1 MPGCSKKHTKFLHQ
15 LTPSNSKSSS
25 DLESKSETQVKQV
38 AFVESGHD
46 NFSVSNAVGNLRV
59 ALPILPVIVRAR
71 GTQRFI
77 HTYALLDTGSTSIF
91 CSNELVTMLKLT
103 GEKDVL
109 NLTTLE
115 KANSQ
120 TETLV
125 VSLHVLDIE
134 DKNVVDLQ
142 VVYARWR

>member
-1 MPGCSKKHTKFLHQ
+1 
-15 LTPSNSKSSS
+15 
-25 DLESKSETQVKQV
+25 
-38 AFVESGHD
+38 
-46 NFSVSNAVGNLRV
+46 
-59 ALPILPVIVRAR
+59 
-71 GTQRFI
+71 
-77 HTYALLDTGSTSIF
+77 
-91 CSNELVTMLKLT
+91 MLKLT